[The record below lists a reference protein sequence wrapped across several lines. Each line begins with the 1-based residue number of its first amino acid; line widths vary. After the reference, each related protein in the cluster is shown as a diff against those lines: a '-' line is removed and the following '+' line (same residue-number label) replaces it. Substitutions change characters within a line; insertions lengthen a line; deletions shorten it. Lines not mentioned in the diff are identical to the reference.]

1 MPMHFLHPF
10 SLSAK
15 VCCWWWLVVAV
26 SLSLFCEDDDVGN
39 SKRPEIYLFLIFFLL
54 AFNIIDIETLLKM
67 IKMNVEEKGEKRK
80 REK

>member
-15 VCCWWWLVVAV
+15 VCCWWWWLVVAV

-39 SKRPEIYLFLIFFLL
+39 SKRQKFIYFDIFF
-54 AFNIIDIETLLKM
+54 
-67 IKMNVEEKGEKRK
+67 VGV
-80 REK
+80 

>member
-15 VCCWWWLVVAV
+15 VCCCCWWLVVAV

-39 SKRPEIYLFLIFFLL
+39 SKRQKFIYFDIFFCWRLT
-54 AFNIIDIETLLKM
+54 FDIETLL
-67 IKMNVEEKGEKRK
+67 NVEEKGEKRK

>member
-26 SLSLFCEDDDVGN
+26 SLFCEEDDVGN
-39 SKRPEIYLFLIFFLL
+39 SKRKNFVFIFSIFFCLRLL
-54 AFNIIDIETLLKM
+54 
-67 IKMNVEEKGEKRK
+67 NVEDKGEKRK
-80 REK
+80 REKQEKE